1 MTEFATYNAFDPL
14 AYLNAYYSEIG
25 TEADGLMTFLVEV
38 FAGLEHGVS
47 VLEFGGG
54 PTIIGMIAAAPRAS
68 EIHFCDYVDANR
80 AVVQKWLDGQDEDFD
95 WTPFIKRTLQL
106 EGVSEPGG
114 TDIAERSQQLR
125 NVVTRV
131 VPCDLYQSPPVETD
145 QLYDV
150 VTAHYCLDAVTND
163 KNEWHG
169 HIQAMK
175 ALLKPG
181 GTFIMSSLHEA
192 QFSDFGGTRFPN
204 VYLQQEDVSEALL
217 QAGFIPSSIIVSAA
231 PADHAQREYSGVIF
245 ASAVQS

>member
-25 TEADGLMTFLVEV
+25 SEADGLMTFLVEV
-38 FAGLEHGVS
+38 FTGLENGVS

-54 PTIIGMIAAAPRAS
+54 PTIIGMIAAARCAG

-95 WTPFIKRTLQL
+95 WTSFIKRTLQL
-106 EGVSEPGG
+106 EGVAEPTE
-114 TDIAERSQQLR
+114 TDVMARSQQLR

-131 VPCDLYQSPPVETD
+131 MPCDLYQSPPVQTD

-163 KNEWHG
+163 KAEWHG
-169 HIQAMK
+169 HILAMK
-175 ALLKPG
+175 TLLKPG
-181 GTFIMSSLHEA
+181 GTFIMSSLREA

-204 VYLQQEDVSEALL
+204 VYLQQEDVSQALL
-217 QAGFIPSSIIVSAA
+217 QAGFIPTSITVSTA